1 MRRLSLLVIGV
12 LLISGGTALAQD
24 KGDVSAGYRL
34 LHLSADGESEN
45 LNKGWY
51 VDVAGHL
58 TDVFSIV
65 GDVGGSYRTVTESE
79 GLLTAKVDF
88 KVHTFAAGLRARATT
103 ANPNVTPF
111 GQVLFGGG
119 KAKVKAVAGTVTLF
133 DDSSTDPLLDI
144 GGGVDVSPGGQVGI
158 RVMAGYVRVFDED
171 GANVFTFSVGAKFG
185 F

>member
-1 MRRLSLLVIGV
+1 MRRLAAFVMGVV
-12 LLISGGTALAQD
+12 LLSSGAALAQD
-24 KGDVSAGYRL
+24 RGDISAGYRL
-34 LHLSADGESEN
+34 LHVSSDGDSEN

-51 VDVAGHL
+51 FDVAGHL

-88 KVHTFAAGLRARATT
+88 KVHTFAGGVRARAST
-103 ANPNVTPF
+103 ANPNVVPF
-111 GQVLFGGG
+111 GQVLFGGAT
-119 KAKVKAVAGTVTLF
+119 AKVKATAGTVTLF
-133 DDSSTDPLLDI
+133 DDSSTDPLLNI
-144 GGGVDVSPGGQVGI
+144 GGGVDVTPGGSVGV
-158 RVMAGYVRVFDED
+158 RLMAGYVRVFGTD